1 VFQHAS
7 LTKKINKMAEDKET
21 EESMFGVPS
30 LRLIIRRN
38 KGKLEAVW
46 KRIRM

>member
-7 LTKKINKMAEDKET
+7 LTKKINKMTEEKET
-21 EESMFGVPS
+21 ESMFGVPS